1 MLGLQVVVQREKKI
15 RKQTKSVLCFLQ
27 NIYMT
32 KKFLQNEIPS
42 YLKTWFPTSGNFLGV
57 LKIDNNINLIDFI
70 DFCLSALNTVFYLR
84 RKCQLNELT
93 VLFSFSF
100 SNIIGQHCVW
110 KCCMV

>member
-1 MLGLQVVVQREKKI
+1 MLGLQVVAQWEKKI
-15 RKQTKSVLCFLQ
+15 HKQTKLILCFLQ

-57 LKIDNNINLIDFI
+57 LKIDNNINLII
-70 DFCLSALNTVFYLR
+70 DFFLLALNTVFYVR
-84 RKCQLNELT
+84 WKCQLNELT

-100 SNIIGQHCVW
+100 SDIIGQHGVW